1 MAGHPAG
8 RAHGPARA
16 RAVTAADPGVISSA
30 GGLGGVDTRV
40 KCVAAQLPVADGAT
54 WLRSM
59 RRNHEW
65 LAYLER
71 IEANA
76 RVVSR

>member
-1 MAGHPAG
+1 MTFVEAVDDLDADRLGTYGH
-8 RAHGPARA
+8 
-16 RAVTAADPGVISSA
+16 
-30 GGLGGVDTRV
+30 GGTGGGNAIMLGGVDTRV
-40 KCVAAQLPVADGAT
+40 KCVAAQSPVADGAT

-76 RVVSR
+76 GVVSR